1 MRHYV
6 YMRLARSQVKPAGG
20 SRALATLRKSLDE
33 DLARADKVK
42 SKR

>member
-1 MRHYV
+1 
-6 YMRLARSQVKPAGG
+6 MRLARSQVKPADS
-20 SRALATLRKSLDE
+20 SRALATLRKRLDE